1 MSGIFRPG
9 QLVRVVPGM
18 LGPREKLELF
28 NVPGGI
34 ERVDADVDHVYP
46 IGWLMPHDVALIIG
60 RERTLGGEVY
70 VLGPHGGGWAPA
82 ALLKAMTV

>member
-1 MSGIFRPG
+1 MSGIFRAG
-9 QLVRVVPGM
+9 QLVRVTPGM
-18 LGPREKLELF
+18 LARHDKLELF

-34 ERVDADVDHVYP
+34 ERVEQDRDQVRP
-46 IGWLMPHDVALIIG
+46 ISWLTCFDVALVIG
-60 RERTLGGEVY
+60 RERTVGGDIY